1 MKDYFDVD
9 AQTFADWDV
18 DFIKIDGCY
27 ADERKMVDGK
37 HFQPIHFFLFLAF
50 ISTGIEPASQLS
62 VSEHLKSSFSVKK
75 KIIR

>member
-37 HFQPIHFFLFLAF
+37 QFVLNTF
-50 ISTGIEPASQLS
+50 
-62 VSEHLKSSFSVKK
+62 
-75 KIIR
+75 